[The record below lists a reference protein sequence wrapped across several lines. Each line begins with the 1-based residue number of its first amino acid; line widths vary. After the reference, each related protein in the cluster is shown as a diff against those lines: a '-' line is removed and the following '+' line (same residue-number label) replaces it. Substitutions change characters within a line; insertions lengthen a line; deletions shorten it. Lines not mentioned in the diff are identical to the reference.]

1 MRFFRILHSIFLFP
15 LILSNEF
22 VVYLHFLPLSENSNR
37 SNNEYIIYAPS
48 GRLGIVLDHPA
59 SSTAVGNQQNEGPV
73 VCMIKES
80 SPLMNSIEV
89 GDHIVALDD
98 IDVREMLPIKVSKL
112 MNKRSQ
118 HPARKLTMMRNSGV
132 CSIVSP

>member
-1 MRFFRILHSIFLFP
+1 
-15 LILSNEF
+15 
-22 VVYLHFLPLSENSNR
+22 
-37 SNNEYIIYAPS
+37 
-48 GRLGIVLDHPA
+48 LDHPA
-59 SSTAVGNQQNEGPV
+59 SSTAVGNQLKNEGPV
-73 VCMIKES
+73 VCMIKEG